1 MSSITEYLKTY
12 SIPYDKQLNKKM
24 ASMYVTP
31 NAIIISHSFSA
42 VSRGSGFYRMIDKIN
57 SIDKQM
63 WLRQVKSADCTF
75 ELRTP
80 HIYLYLDK
88 ITTEDEYHHFITH
101 LADKLDTSKINII
114 TDINDILNIP
124 DITYYSFGIHH
135 CGALWSLAMVDM
147 HEMIMGRYVIV
158 PSMVYNRAI
167 AIMEDG
173 EIDRL
178 HTYNI
183 IVSDDYYPNLVY
195 IIQDTHN
202 NKEPFTKVIRFTP
215 LDGGQRSA
223 IRIIAGMTIQCEHCH
238 KIVYMDK
245 QHQCIV
251 HSQFS

>member
-1 MSSITEYLKTY
+1 MSSIIEFLKTY

-31 NAIIISHSFSA
+31 NAVIMSHSFPA
-42 VSRGSGFYRMIDKIN
+42 VSRGSGFYRMVDKIN
-57 SIDKQM
+57 SIYS
-63 WLRQVKSADCTF
+63 SA
-75 ELRTP
+75 
-80 HIYLYLDK
+80 INNIVYLFLDK
-88 ITTEDEYHHFITH
+88 ITTEDEYHRFISY
-101 LADKLDTSKINII
+101 LADKVDTSKINII
-114 TDINDILNIP
+114 TDINDIINIP
-124 DITYYSFGIHH
+124 QIMDYSFGIHH

-147 HEMIMGRYVIV
+147 HEMIMGRSIIV
-158 PSMVYNRAI
+158 PSSVYNRAV
-167 AIMEDG
+167 AIMEDC

-202 NKEPFTKVIRFTP
+202 NKEPFTSVIRFTP

-223 IRIIAGMTIQCEHCH
+223 IRIIEGMTVQCSHCN

-245 QHQCIV
+245 KHQCIDV
-251 HSQFS
+251 SY